1 VIIETIVFVIGCV
14 LGVFTVIAIQ
24 KVYDWIDK
32 LSTRVKSLRREH
44 AIVHEDIELWY
55 EFNDWKRM
63 QKGKE

>member
-1 VIIETIVFVIGCV
+1 MIETIVFVIGGV

-24 KVYDWIDK
+24 KVYEWIDS
-32 LSTRVKSLRREH
+32 LVTRVRSLRIEH
-44 AIVHEDIELWY
+44 ERVQEDLKLWY